1 MIGKARLVSASPF
14 RASIKLDPNERN
26 LNRDSDEDEEDEF

>member
-14 RASIKLDPNERN
+14 RATLKMNKGEDLE
-26 LNRDSDEDEEDEF
+26 SDDEF